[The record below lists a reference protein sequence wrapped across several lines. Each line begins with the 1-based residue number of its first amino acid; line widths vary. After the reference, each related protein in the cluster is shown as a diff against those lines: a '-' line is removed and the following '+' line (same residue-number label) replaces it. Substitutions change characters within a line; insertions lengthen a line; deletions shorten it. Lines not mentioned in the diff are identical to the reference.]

1 MIFIGLPIPADKGDV
16 PEAVIG
22 AIRQLDGPMT
32 DKNNARYEPP
42 LPKDRNQYSACP
54 ICGNSFGL
62 FRRKN
67 NCGNCGLV
75 VCSDCLDSK
84 WYLAKYGLKTPIS
97 CCSMC
102 NHNLTLSTKT
112 KYCLEQCSV
121 RVLRAFLI
129 VYGLY
134 NPNTMIEKSD
144 LVNAIYENSPIP
156 NENELHYRNSLP
168 TPADSTRS
176 TSRQRQRQRQ
186 NNARNRS
193 RERGS
198 NGSSWDRMFVSVG
211 NDIGSGFDR
220 INQGVARAAEFLDE
234 ALDSRERTY
243 YTYTPPPTYDSH
255 TYSHTH
261 TRAWMPQ
268 SFNPET
274 HYNPPPPPPQR
285 PRSAQDNRPFANSS
299 TGSQARM
306 SERASASQNVNPSAS
321 APAAAQTPKLKDL
334 VHNNTDLSSLSV
346 KTLKQL
352 LVANHVDHSNIVEK
366 HELVQRVKRLVDNTR
381 LEMQQADA
389 AASSPSGEQP
399 SEDNTCKICLDAITN
414 CVFLNC
420 GHMCACLECGN
431 RIISSGRRECPI
443 CREYIAKVIHVF
455 RA

>member
-1 MIFIGLPIPADKGDV
+1 MIFIGLPIPADKGEI

-22 AIRQLDGPMT
+22 AIRQLNGPMT
-32 DKNNARYEPP
+32 DKNNARYEPAT
-42 LPKDRNQYSACP
+42 PKDRSQYSACP

-67 NCGNCGLV
+67 NCVNCGLV
-75 VCSDCLDSK
+75 VCSDCLNSK
-84 WYLAKYGLKTPIS
+84 WYLAKYGLKAPAS

-102 NHNLTLSTKT
+102 NHNLALSIKT
-112 KYCLEQCSV
+112 KYDLEQCSV
-121 RVLRAFLI
+121 RVLRAFLTM
-129 VYGLY
+129 YGLY
-134 NPNTMIEKSD
+134 NPNTMIEKRD
-144 LVNAIYENSPIP
+144 LVNAIYNNSPIP
-156 NENELHYRNSLP
+156 NENELYYRSSLP
-168 TPADSTRS
+168 TPANSTRPAS
-176 TSRQRQRQRQ
+176 QQRQRQ
-186 NNARNRS
+186 NNSSRS
-193 RERGS
+193 RERDS
-198 NGSSWDRMFVSVG
+198 NGSSWDRMFASVG

-220 INQGVARAAEFLDE
+220 INEGVGRAAEFLGE
-234 ALDSRERTY
+234 ALDSRRGNY

-268 SFNPET
+268 SYNPET
-274 HYNPPPPPPQR
+274 NHNTPPPPPQR
-285 PRSAQDNRPFANSS
+285 PRSAQDSRPFVGTNS
-299 TGSQARM
+299 GSGSRAHM
-306 SERASASQNVNPSAS
+306 SERASAGQNVNPSAS

-352 LVANHVDHSNIVEK
+352 LIASHVDHSNIVEK
-366 HELVQRVKRLVDNTR
+366 QELVQRVNRLVENTR
-381 LEMQQADA
+381 LEMQQANA
-389 AASSPSGEQP
+389 AADSPSSEQP

-431 RIISSGRRECPI
+431 RIIDSSRRECPI